1 MKKQNLVI
9 IVVAGLILLGGS
21 FYGGMQ
27 YGAKKISKNQL
38 TQDEKTAGNGIGRGT
53 NANGQ
58 RMTGGQGAQ
67 RGMGGLGANAN
78 GGAGDFAGG
87 EIISKDDTSVTIKT
101 RDGGSKI
108 IFFSDKTS
116 IDKSVSG
123 SIGDLNV
130 GQQVMINGK
139 ASADGSIIA
148 QSIQIRPTQVA
159 QPAN

>member
-27 YGAKKISKNQL
+27 YEAENVSKKQL
-38 TQDEKTAGNGIGRGT
+38 AQNEKSSGGVGRGT
-53 NANGQ
+53 NADSGQ
-58 RMTGGQGAQ
+58 RMVGGQGGQ
-67 RGMGGLGANAN
+67 RGMGGQGANAN

-108 IFFSDKTS
+108 IFFSAKTL

-123 SIGDLNV
+123 STGDLSV
-130 GQQVMINGK
+130 GQQVIANGK
-139 ASADGSIIA
+139 ASSDGSITA
-148 QSIQIRPTQVA
+148 QNIQIRPTQVS